1 MTFLPVV
8 ERELRVASRRPG
20 TYWGRAVAAL
30 VAIVLGA
37 NTFALSGGMPSVR
50 VGGLLFGTFAWLAFF
65 WCVFTGARHT
75 AACISAERRE
85 GTLGLL
91 FLTDLRGYDI
101 VLGKLTASSIAAF
114 QGLLAFL
121 PVIAVP
127 LLLGGVLPAQYARV
141 AAALVA
147 TVFYSLALGMFVS
160 TWCTNDRR
168 ATTLTGLLLATVT
181 AGPWIAASVWTIP
194 QMGASPPDL
203 LLLLSPAY
211 VHLLSV
217 HGSFSGS
224 GWGNYGLALGILIAE
239 GIALL
244 ALTSSLLP
252 RLCHDRGAS
261 ARAVRW
267 RACWR
272 RCCERPLG
280 ARSRHRTQLL
290 EVNPFLWLAARG
302 RGGPASVWLFLAIT
316 CLAFVCV
323 WVFSTEMWL
332 EGEVALS
339 FILST
344 FLHAALRCWIAF
356 AATRQLAEDR
366 RTGGLELLLS
376 TPLDVPRIL
385 EGQYRALGRQFGK
398 PIVAVLVL
406 DALLCWRMFGLMHS
420 ETGWNHAILFFS
432 ARAVILVADAFALG
446 WFGMW
451 RAMTTR
457 SATDAAAAT
466 LFRILVV
473 PWIVLIALGGLLA
486 TTQPYIDSEDVFQLA
501 VVAWCIIGLITDVIS
516 VKEARGGLSARFR
529 LAASEPRK
537 RPWWRGL
544 SSVAQGRD

>member
-20 TYWGRAVAAL
+20 TYWGRAAAAL

-37 NTFALSGGMPSVR
+37 HTFALSGGMPSVR

-127 LLLGGVLPAQYARV
+127 LLLGGVLPAQYVRV

-168 ATTLTGLLLATVT
+168 ATTLTGLLLAAVT
-181 AGPWIAASVWTIP
+181 AGPWIAASAWATM
-194 QMGASPPDL
+194 QMGADPPACL
-203 LLLLSPAY
+203 LWLSPAY
-211 VHLLSV
+211 VHLLGV
-217 HGSFSGS
+217 HGSFPGS

-252 RLCHDRGAS
+252 RLCHERVVS
-261 ARAVRW
+261 ARSAPW
-267 RACWR
+267 RAFWR
-272 RCCERPLG
+272 RCCEGSPGERV
-280 ARSRHRTQLL
+280 RRRTQLL

-302 RGGPASVWLFLAIT
+302 RGGPASVWLFLAMT

-323 WVFSTEMWL
+323 WVFMTEIWL
-332 EGEVALS
+332 ELDLARY

-406 DALLCWRMFGLMHS
+406 DALLCWRMFGLMPS
-420 ETGWNHAILFFS
+420 EMDWNLTTLFFS
-432 ARAVILVADAFALG
+432 TRGVILVADSFALT
-446 WFGMW
+446 WYGMW

-473 PWIVLIALGGLLA
+473 PWIVLIALGVLLA
-486 TTQPYIDSEDVFQLA
+486 TTQPLIDSEDLFQLA
-501 VVAWCIIGLITDVIS
+501 VVVWCIIGLITDLIS
-516 VKEARGGLSARFR
+516 SKEARRGLSARFR
-529 LAASEPRK
+529 SAASEPRK
-537 RPWWRGL
+537 RPWWHSL
-544 SSVAQGRD
+544 SSAAQGRD